1 MRIALASLI
10 AAAGFA
16 VAAQAQVTPQPPP
29 ADAAAPAA
37 ATPAAPPVSPAA
49 PAAPVAPA
57 PQPEAPPAAPA
68 PAAQPAAPPV
78 SPATPAAPAA
88 QPEAPPP
95 APAAEA
101 PPPPPNLPTTGDGAA
116 ILSVLEQVCIPAVR
130 GQPLD
135 QLARSAGFKNNKRDG
150 TWSKPLGADK
160 TYTLTLL
167 SQGANK
173 DVCQAEVRFALGQE
187 APIVSALNIWSFLHQ
202 PELVLQANYVAV
214 DADGVKR
221 VRKSWENLETHSSIA
236 VNFTTERKADGS
248 PLNNRYDSGKLY
260 YQERKF

>member
-10 AAAGFA
+10 AATGAA
-16 VAAQAQVTPQPPP
+16 MAAQAQQPP
-29 ADAAAPAA
+29 AAAPAA
-37 ATPAAPPVSPAA
+37 PPATMAAPAPAATVPAA
-49 PAAPVAPA
+49 PAAPAPMT
-57 PQPEAPPAAPA
+57 AAPTT
-68 PAAQPAAPPV
+68 AAPTT
-78 SPATPAAPAA
+78 AAPAAPAA
-88 QPEAPPP
+88 EP
-95 APAAEA
+95 A
-101 PPPPPNLPTTGDGAA
+101 PPPPTVPTTGDGAVV
-116 ILSVLEQVCIPAVR
+116 ISVLEKICVPSVR
-130 GQPLD
+130 GQSLD
-135 QLARSAGFKNNKRDG
+135 MLAKSAGLKNNKREG
-150 TWSKPLGADK
+150 TWTLPLGGDK
-160 TYTLTLL
+160 AYVVIVQA
-167 SQGANK
+167 QGSNK

>member
-16 VAAQAQVTPQPPP
+16 VAAQAQETLPAPP
-29 ADAAAPAA
+29 AD
-37 ATPAAPPVSPAA
+37 V
-49 PAAPVAPA
+49 
-57 PQPEAPPAAPA
+57 A
-68 PAAQPAAPPV
+68 PAAQPAAPAVPA
-78 SPATPAAPAA
+78 SPTPDAAPAEPTPATPTPATPTPATPAPAAPTPAAPDAAPTTPAPAAPAA
-88 QPEAPPP
+88 EA
-95 APAAEA
+95 A
-101 PPPPPNLPTTGDGAA
+101 PPPPSLPTTGDGAA
-116 ILSVLEQVCIPAVR
+116 ILSVLEQICVPAVR

-135 QLARSAGFKNNKRDG
+135 QLARSAGFKNNRRDG

-160 TYTLTLL
+160 AYTITLL

-187 APIVSALNIWSFLHQ
+187 APIVTALNVWSFLHQ

-214 DADGVKR
+214 DPDGVKR